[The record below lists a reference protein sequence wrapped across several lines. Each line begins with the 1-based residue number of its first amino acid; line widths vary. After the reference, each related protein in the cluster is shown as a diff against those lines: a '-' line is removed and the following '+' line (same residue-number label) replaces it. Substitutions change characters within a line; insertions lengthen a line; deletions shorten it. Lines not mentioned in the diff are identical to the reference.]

1 MPQNIPLALVLTVLT
16 TVVFALAA
24 TIQHAA
30 VGDTSDAP
38 QEKETL
44 SGGQL
49 KSLLASPRWWLGMGL
64 TGLGAVISSI
74 ALLLAPVTVVQP
86 LAILAVPWAVL
97 MASRL
102 YRHRI
107 TPAMWTAVG
116 VAVGG
121 TLWFAVVAVL
131 YAADHEE
138 LDDTRLISGAV
149 VAFAV
154 AGAFALV
161 GARGPQ
167 KWRCFAWAAAGA
179 VIYGLESGMVK
190 ALFEY
195 AATRD
200 WMRSPTFWTLAVLL
214 VVGALVA
221 TVFMQQGYATGA
233 AEIVVGATNAVGPI
247 SAVAFGIAVLGE
259 GANITVPAAV
269 MMAIA
274 GALAVYG
281 VVLLSRAHPATA
293 AAASAPAPATR
304 EG

>member
-1 MPQNIPLALVLTVLT
+1 MPQNIPLGVLLTLLT
-16 TVVFALAA
+16 TVIFALAA
-24 TIQHAA
+24 TLQHAA

-38 QEKETL
+38 EEKEQL

-49 KSLLASPRWWLGMGL
+49 KSLLTSPRWWLGMSL
-64 TGLGAVISSI
+64 TGLGALVSSA

-86 LAILAVPWAVL
+86 LAILAVPWTVL

-102 YRHRI
+102 QRYRVS
-107 TPAMWTAVG
+107 PAMWTAVA

-131 YAADHEE
+131 FAAVRED
-138 LDDTRLISGAV
+138 LDDSRLITGAV
-149 VAFAV
+149 VGFLV
-154 AGAFALV
+154 SGAFALV

-167 KWRCFAWAAAGA
+167 SWRCFAWAAAGA

-190 ALFEY
+190 AIFEY
-195 AATRD
+195 VATRD
-200 WMRSPTFWTLAVLL
+200 WTRSATFWTLVVL
-214 VVGALVA
+214 VAVGAVVA

-259 GANITVPAAV
+259 GANITAPAGV
-269 MMAIA
+269 MMAA
-274 GALAVYG
+274 AAALAVYG
-281 VVLLSRAHPATA
+281 VVLLSRSHPATVA
-293 AAASAPAPATR
+293 AAPAPTPATR